1 MSVLDL
7 ICYARTHSPFYKD
20 LYDGVEGSSL
30 ADLPVV
36 DQAAFWAA
44 NTVRNNQVLTRAHT
58 DGLIF
63 KTGGTTK
70 APRVSFYTNEEWDAM
85 CRTYAETLP
94 AAGLRHGDRIAN
106 LFAAGELYSSFIFAL
121 NALQRSPI
129 DLVQLPI
136 TGSAPVEFTL
146 STMQDFDATV
156 VAGFPTTLCRLATH
170 VVAEAGSLPA
180 VRLILFSGEAL
191 YDDQRAL
198 LAEAF
203 PRAEFRSFVYGSV
216 DGGIIGTAVLG
227 SDDPRVFRAFVDS
240 SVLEIV
246 DVETGQ
252 VITSPGR
259 PGRLLQT
266 DLARRLQPMIR
277 YPVGDLAEWVDVE
290 DGIFRLLGRADEGAR
305 IGPVTLH
312 LDHLRTAVDRAGVVH
327 NGVQVVIRRVDA
339 RDQLVLRIAGA
350 PQDLF
355 EAVRAEVYVISP
367 RFELQ
372 VERRTVAPLAV
383 EWVSALEVNPRS
395 GKTPRLI
402 DERPVPPLG

>member
-7 ICYARTHSPFYKD
+7 ICYARTHSPFYKE
-20 LYDGVEGSSL
+20 LYDGYDSSTPL
-30 ADLPVV
+30 SELPVI

-44 NTVRNNQVLTRAHT
+44 NTIRHNQVLTRAHT

-85 CRTYAETLP
+85 CRAYAETLP

-121 NALQRSPI
+121 NSLQRSPI

-146 STMQDFDATV
+146 TTMQDFDATV
-156 VAGFPTTLCRLATH
+156 VAGFPTTLCRLASH
-170 VVAEAGSLPA
+170 VVASVGSLPL

-191 YDDQRAL
+191 YDDQRSL
-198 LAEAF
+198 LSEAF
-203 PRAEFRSFVYGSV
+203 PGAEFRSFVYGSV

-227 SDDPRVFRAFVDS
+227 SDDARVFRSFVDS

-246 DVETGQ
+246 DVETGKL
-252 VITSPGR
+252 ITEPGR

-266 DLARRLQPMIR
+266 DLTRRLQPMIR
-277 YPVGDLAEWVDVE
+277 YPVGDLAEWVDAE

-305 IGPVTLH
+305 VGPVTLH
-312 LDHLRTAVDRAGVVH
+312 LDHLRAAVDRAGIAH

-339 RDQLVLRIAGA
+339 QDQLVLRIAA
-350 PQDLF
+350 EAQDSSAL
-355 EAVRAEVYVISP
+355 RDEVYVISP

-372 VERRTVAPLAV
+372 VGRGVVAPLAV
-383 EWVSALEVNPRS
+383 DWVPALEVNPRT
-395 GKTPRLI
+395 GKTVRLI
-402 DERPVPPLG
+402 DERPV

>member
-7 ICYARTHSPFYKD
+7 ICYARAHSPFYQE
-20 LYDGVEGSSL
+20 LYDGIEGFEL
-30 ADLPVV
+30 TDLPVV

-44 NTVRNNQVLTRAHT
+44 NTVRNNRVLTRAHT

-70 APRVSFYTNEEWDAM
+70 APRVSFYTTAEWDTM

-121 NALQRSPI
+121 NALQHSPI

-146 STMQDFDATV
+146 TTMQDFDATV
-156 VAGFPTTLCRLATH
+156 VAGFPTTLCRLASH
-170 VVAEAGSLPA
+170 VLDTVGTLPS

-198 LAEAF
+198 LTSAF

-216 DGGIIGTAVLG
+216 DGGIIGTAVLD
-227 SDDPRVFRAFVDS
+227 SDDPRVFRSFVDS

-246 DVETGQ
+246 DAETGSP
-252 VITSPGR
+252 ITTPGR

-266 DLARRLQPMIR
+266 DLTRRLQPMIR
-277 YPVGDLAEWVDVE
+277 YPVGDLAEWVNVE

-305 IGPVTLH
+305 VGPVTLH
-312 LDHLRTAVDRAGVVH
+312 LDHLRAAVDRAGITH
-327 NGVQVVIRRVDA
+327 TGVQVVIRRTDA
-339 RDQLVLRIAGA
+339 RDQLVLRVAGE
-350 PQDLF
+350 PQNTTALRD
-355 EAVRAEVYVISP
+355 EVYVISP

-372 VERRTVAPLAV
+372 VGRGTVAPLAV
-383 EWVSALEVNPRS
+383 EWVPALEVNPRT

-402 DERPVPPLG
+402 DQRST

>member
-7 ICYARTHSPFYKD
+7 VCYARTHSPFYKD
-20 LYDGVEGSSL
+20 LYDGIDPSAPLSG
-30 ADLPVV
+30 LPVI
-36 DQAAFWAA
+36 DQAAFWTA
-44 NTVRNNQVLTRAHT
+44 NTVRDNQVLTRAHT

-85 CRTYAETLP
+85 CRTYADTLP

-121 NALQRSPI
+121 NSLQRSPI

-146 STMQDFDATV
+146 TTMQDFDATV
-156 VAGFPTTLCRLATH
+156 VAGFPTTLCRLASH
-170 VVAEAGSLPA
+170 VVAEAGSLPL

-198 LAEAF
+198 LSEAF
-203 PRAEFRSFVYGSV
+203 PQAEFRSFVYGSV

-227 SDDPRVFRAFVDS
+227 SDDPRVFRSFVDS

-246 DVETGQ
+246 DAETGEL
-252 VITSPGR
+252 ITSPGR

-266 DLARRLQPMIR
+266 DLTRRLQPMIR

-305 IGPVTLH
+305 VGPVTLH
-312 LDHLRTAVDRAGVVH
+312 LDHLRAAVDRAGVVH
-327 NGVQVVIRRVDA
+327 NGVQIVIRRVDA

-350 PQDLF
+350 AQDF
-355 EAVRAEVYVISP
+355 DAVRAEVYVISP

-372 VERRTVAPLAV
+372 VGRGTVAPLAV
-383 EWVSALEVNPRS
+383 EWVPALEVNPRS
-395 GKTPRLI
+395 GKTVRLI
-402 DERPVPPLG
+402 DERPC

>member
-1 MSVLDL
+1 MLDL
-7 ICYARTHSPFYKD
+7 ICYARTHSPFYEE
-20 LYDGVEGSSL
+20 LYDGVEGSEL

-44 NTVRNNQVLTRAHT
+44 NTVRDNRVLTRAHT

-70 APRVSFYTNEEWDAM
+70 APRVSFYSTEEWDAM

-146 STMQDFDATV
+146 TTMQDFDANV
-156 VAGFPTTLCRLATH
+156 VAGFPTTLCRLAAH
-170 VVAEAGSLPA
+170 VVSSVGSLPL

-198 LAEAF
+198 LASAF
-203 PRAEFRSFVYGSV
+203 PEAEFRSFVYGSV
-216 DGGIIGTAVLG
+216 DGGIIGTAVLD
-227 SDDPRVFRAFVDS
+227 SDDPRVFRSFVDS

-246 DVETGQ
+246 DIETGK
-252 VITSPGR
+252 VITEPGR

-266 DLARRLQPMIR
+266 DLTRRLQPMIR
-277 YPVGDLAEWVDVE
+277 YPVGDMAEWVDQE

-305 IGPVTLH
+305 VGPVTLH
-312 LDHLRTAVDRAGVVH
+312 LDHLRAAVDRAGIVH

-339 RDQLVLRIAGA
+339 RDQLVLRIAGEA
-350 PQDLF
+350 QDF
-355 EAVRAEVYVISP
+355 ESVRDQVHVISP

-372 VERRTVAPLAV
+372 VGRGTVAPLEV

-395 GKTPRLI
+395 GKTVRLI
-402 DERPVPPLG
+402 DERPC

>member
-1 MSVLDL
+1 MSALELV
-7 ICYARTHSPFYKD
+7 YHARTHSPFYRE
-20 LYDGVEGSSL
+20 LYDGIDSSTPL
-30 ADLPVV
+30 SGLPVV

-44 NTVRNNQVLTRAHT
+44 NTVRDNRVLTRAHT

-70 APRVSFYTNEEWDAM
+70 APRVSFYTNEEWEAM
-85 CRTYAETLP
+85 CHSYAETLP

-136 TGSAPVEFTL
+136 TGGAHVEFTL
-146 STMQDFDATV
+146 TTMQDFDATV
-156 VAGFPTTLCRLATH
+156 VAGFPTTLCRLASH
-170 VVAEAGSLPA
+170 VVSSAGSLPL

-198 LAEAF
+198 LSEAF
-203 PRAEFRSFVYGSV
+203 PHAEFHSFVYGSV

-227 SDDPRVFRAFVDS
+227 SADTRVFRSFADR

-246 DVETGQ
+246 DVETGE
-252 VITSPGR
+252 VITSPAR

-290 DGIFRLLGRADEGAR
+290 DGTFRLLGRADEGAR
-305 IGPVTLH
+305 IGPVTVH
-312 LDHLRTAVDRAGVVH
+312 LDHLRAAVDRAGIVH
-327 NGVQVVIRRVDA
+327 NGVQVVIRRAEA
-339 RDQLVLRIAGA
+339 RDQLVLRIAGEV
-350 PQDLF
+350 QDV
-355 EAVRAEVYVISP
+355 EAVREEVNVLSP
-367 RFELQ
+367 RLELQ
-372 VERRTVAPLAV
+372 ISYGTVAPLAV
-383 EWVSALEVNPRS
+383 EWVPALEVNPRS
-395 GKTPRLI
+395 GKTVRLI
-402 DERPVPPLG
+402 DQRPV

>member
-7 ICYARTHSPFYKD
+7 VCYARTHSPFYRD
-20 LYDGVEGSSL
+20 LYDGYDSFSSL
-30 ADLPVV
+30 SELPIV

-44 NTVRNNQVLTRAHT
+44 NTVRDNQVLTRAHT

-70 APRVSFYTNEEWDAM
+70 APRVSFYTNDEWDAM

-94 AAGLRHGDRIAN
+94 AAGLRHGDRVAN

-121 NALQRSPI
+121 NALQRSPV

-136 TGSAPVEFTL
+136 TGSAPVEFAL

-156 VAGFPTTLCRLATH
+156 VAGFPTTLSRLAAH
-170 VVAEAGSLPA
+170 VRAEAGSLPS
-180 VRLILFSGEAL
+180 VRLVLFSGEAL

-198 LAEAF
+198 LLQAF
-203 PRAEFRSFVYGSV
+203 PDAEFRSFVYGSV

-227 SDDPRVFRAFVDS
+227 SDDPRVFRSFVDS

-246 DVETGQ
+246 DAGTGRP
-252 VITSPGR
+252 ITTPGR

-305 IGPVTLH
+305 VGPVTLH
-312 LDHLRTAVDRAGVVH
+312 LDHLRAAVDRAGITH
-327 NGVQVVIRRVDA
+327 NGVQVVIRRIDA
-339 RDQLVLRIAGA
+339 RDQLVLRIAGPA
-350 PQDLF
+350 QDVA
-355 EAVRAEVYVISP
+355 AVRAEVNVISP

-372 VERRTVAPLAV
+372 VGRGVVAPLAV
-383 EWVSALEVNPRS
+383 EWVPALEVSPRT
-395 GKTPRLI
+395 GKTVRLL
-402 DERPVPPLG
+402 DERPL

>member
-7 ICYARTHSPFYKD
+7 ICYARTHSPFYRE
-20 LYDGVEGSSL
+20 LYDGIEGTEL
-30 ADLPVV
+30 TDLPVV

-44 NTVRNNQVLTRAHT
+44 NTIRDNQVLTRAHT

-70 APRVSFYTNEEWDAM
+70 APRVSFYTNGEWDAM

-94 AAGLRHGDRIAN
+94 AAGLRHGDRVAN

-121 NALQRSPI
+121 NSLQRSPI
-129 DLVQLPI
+129 DLVQLPV

-146 STMQDFDATV
+146 TTMQDFDANV
-156 VAGFPTTLCRLATH
+156 VAGFPTTLCRLAAH
-170 VVAEAGSLPA
+170 VVAETGALPL

-203 PRAEFRSFVYGSV
+203 PNAEFRSFVYGSV

-227 SDDPRVFRAFVDS
+227 SDDPRVFRSFVDS
-240 SVLEIV
+240 SVPEIV
-246 DVETGQ
+246 DTETGRP
-252 VITSPGR
+252 ITSPGR

-266 DLARRLQPMIR
+266 DLTRRLQPMIR
-277 YPVGDLAEWVDVE
+277 YPVGDLAEWVDRE

-312 LDHLRTAVDRAGVVH
+312 LDHLRAAVDRAGVVH

-339 RDQLVLRIAGA
+339 RDQLVLRIAGEV
-350 PQDLF
+350 QDF
-355 EAVRAEVYVISP
+355 EAVRAQVHVISP

-372 VERRTVAPLAV
+372 AGRGTVAPLEV
-383 EWVSALEVNPRS
+383 EWVGALEVNPRS
-395 GKTPRLI
+395 GKTLRLI
-402 DERPVPPLG
+402 DERPC

>member
-1 MSVLDL
+1 
-7 ICYARTHSPFYKD
+7 
-20 LYDGVEGSSL
+20 
-30 ADLPVV
+30 
-36 DQAAFWAA
+36 
-44 NTVRNNQVLTRAHT
+44 
-58 DGLIF
+58 
-63 KTGGTTK
+63 
-70 APRVSFYTNEEWDAM
+70 VSFYTNAEWDAM

-129 DLVQLPI
+129 DLVQLPV

-146 STMQDFDATV
+146 TTMQDFDATV
-156 VAGFPTTLCRLATH
+156 VAGFPTTLGRLASH
-170 VVAEAGSLPA
+170 VVSSVGSLPQ

-198 LAEAF
+198 LSSAF
-203 PRAEFRSFVYGSV
+203 PQAEFRSFVYGSV

-227 SDDPRVFRAFVDS
+227 SDDPRVFRSFVDS

-246 DVETGQ
+246 DVDTGK
-252 VITSPGR
+252 VITSPGQ

-266 DLARRLQPMIR
+266 DLTRRLQPMIR

-305 IGPVTLH
+305 VGPVTLH
-312 LDHLRTAVDRAGVVH
+312 LDHLRAAVDKAGVVH
-327 NGVQVVIRRVDA
+327 TGVQIVIRRVDA
-339 RDQLVLRIAGA
+339 RDQLVLRVAGA
-350 PQDLF
+350 AQPEL
-355 EAVRAEVYVISP
+355 ETAVRNEVHVISP

-372 VERRTVAPLAV
+372 VGRETVAPLSI
-383 EWVSALEVNPRS
+383 EWVPALEVNPRS
-395 GKTPRLI
+395 GKTLRLI
-402 DERPVPPLG
+402 DERPH

>member
-7 ICYARTHSPFYKD
+7 ICYARTHSPFYRD
-20 LYDGVEGSSL
+20 LYRGYDSATPL
-30 ADLPVV
+30 AGLPVV

-44 NTVRNNQVLTRAHT
+44 NTVRDNQVLTRAHT
-58 DGLIF
+58 DGVIF

-121 NALQRSPI
+121 NSLQHSPI

-146 STMQDFDATV
+146 TTMQDFDATV
-156 VAGFPTTLCRLATH
+156 VAGFPTTLCRLASH
-170 VVAEAGSLPA
+170 VVSSTGALPS
-180 VRLILFSGEAL
+180 VRLVLFSGEAL

-203 PRAEFRSFVYGSV
+203 PGAEFRSFVYGSV

-227 SDDPRVFRAFVDS
+227 NDDPRVFRSFVDS

-246 DVETGQ
+246 DAETGEP
-252 VITSPGR
+252 ITASGR

-266 DLARRLQPMIR
+266 DLTRRLQPMIR
-277 YPVGDLAEWVDVE
+277 YPVGDLAEWVDAE

-305 IGPVTLH
+305 VGPVTLH
-312 LDHLRTAVDRAGVVH
+312 LDHLRAAVDRAGVRH
-327 NGVQVVIRRVDA
+327 RGVQVVIRRVDA
-339 RDQLVLRIAGA
+339 RDQLVLRVAG
-350 PQDLF
+350 PEQDVTAL
-355 EAVRAEVYVISP
+355 RDEVHVISP

-372 VERRTVAPLAV
+372 VARGVVAPLAV
-383 EWVSALEVNPRS
+383 EWVPALEVSPRT
-395 GKTPRLI
+395 GKTVRLL
-402 DERPVPPLG
+402 DERPL

>member
-7 ICYARTHSPFYKD
+7 VCYARTHSPFYKE
-20 LYDGVEGSSL
+20 LYDDIDSSAPL
-30 ADLPVV
+30 ADLPVI

-44 NTVRNNQVLTRAHT
+44 NTIRDNKVLTRAHT

-85 CRTYAETLP
+85 CRTYADTLP

-121 NALQRSPI
+121 NSLQRSPI

-146 STMQDFDATV
+146 TTMQDFDATV
-156 VAGFPTTLCRLATH
+156 VAGFPTTLCRLASH
-170 VVAEAGSLPA
+170 VVGEVGSLPL

-198 LAEAF
+198 LSEAF
-203 PRAEFRSFVYGSV
+203 PQAEFRSFVYGSV

-227 SDDPRVFRAFVDS
+227 SDDPRVFRSFVDS

-246 DVETGQ
+246 DVETGEL
-252 VITSPGR
+252 ITAPGR

-266 DLARRLQPMIR
+266 DLTRRLQPMIR

-305 IGPVTLH
+305 VGPVTLH
-312 LDHLRTAVDRAGVVH
+312 LDHLRAAVDRAGVVH
-327 NGVQVVIRRVDA
+327 NGVQIVIRRVDA
-339 RDQLVLRIAGA
+339 RDQLVLRIAA
-350 PQDLF
+350 EPQDF
-355 EAVRAEVYVISP
+355 DAVRDEVYVISP

-372 VERRTVAPLAV
+372 VGRGTVAPLAV
-383 EWVSALEVNPRS
+383 EWVPALEVNPRS
-395 GKTPRLI
+395 GKTVRLI
-402 DERPVPPLG
+402 DERPC

>member
-7 ICYARTHSPFYKD
+7 ICYARTHSPFYKEM
-20 LYDGVEGSSL
+20 YDGYDSSTPL
-30 ADLPVV
+30 SELPVI

-44 NTVRNNQVLTRAHT
+44 NTIRHNQVLTRAHT

-70 APRVSFYTNEEWDAM
+70 APRVSFYTSEEWDAM
-85 CRTYAETLP
+85 CRAYAETLP

-121 NALQRSPI
+121 NSLQRSPI

-146 STMQDFDATV
+146 TTMQDFDATV
-156 VAGFPTTLCRLATH
+156 VAGFPTTLCRLASH
-170 VVAEAGSLPA
+170 VVGSVGSLPL

-198 LAEAF
+198 LSSAF
-203 PRAEFRSFVYGSV
+203 PGAEFRSFVYGSV

-227 SDDPRVFRAFVDS
+227 SDDPRVFRSFVDS

-246 DVETGQ
+246 DVETGRL
-252 VITSPGR
+252 ITEPGR

-266 DLARRLQPMIR
+266 DLTRRLQPMIR

-305 IGPVTLH
+305 VGPVTLH
-312 LDHLRTAVDRAGVVH
+312 LDHLRAAVDRAGVVH

-339 RDQLVLRIAGA
+339 RDQLVLRIAGE
-350 PQDLF
+350 PQDF
-355 EAVRAEVYVISP
+355 EAVRDEVHVISP

-372 VERRTVAPLAV
+372 AGRGTVAPLAV
-383 EWVSALEVNPRS
+383 EWVAALEVNPRS
-395 GKTPRLI
+395 GKTVRLV
-402 DERPVPPLG
+402 DERPV

>member
-7 ICYARTHSPFYKD
+7 VCYARTHSPFYKE
-20 LYDGVEGSSL
+20 LYDGYDSSTPL
-30 ADLPVV
+30 AGLPVI

-44 NTVRNNQVLTRAHT
+44 NTVRHNQVLTQAHT

-63 KTGGTTK
+63 KTGGTTR
-70 APRVSFYTNEEWDAM
+70 APRVSFYTNAEWDAM

-121 NALQRSPI
+121 NSLQRSPI
-129 DLVQLPI
+129 DLVQLPV

-156 VAGFPTTLCRLATH
+156 VAGFPTTLSRLAAH
-170 VVAEAGSLPA
+170 VVASVGSLPL
-180 VRLILFSGEAL
+180 VRLVLFSGEAL

-203 PRAEFRSFVYGSV
+203 PGAEFRSFVYGSV

-227 SDDPRVFRAFVDS
+227 SEDPRVFRAFVDS

-246 DVETGQ
+246 DVDTGAP
-252 VITSPGR
+252 ITTPGVA
-259 PGRLLQT
+259 GRLLQT
-266 DLARRLQPMIR
+266 DLTRRLQPMIR
-277 YPVGDLAEWVDVE
+277 YPVGDLAAWVDVE

-305 IGPVTLH
+305 VGPVTLH
-312 LDHLRTAVDRAGVVH
+312 LDHLRDAVDRAGVVH
-327 NGVQVVIRRVDA
+327 QGVQVVIRRVDS
-339 RDQLVLRIAGA
+339 RDQLVLRIAA
-350 PQDLF
+350 AEQDPSR
-355 EAVRAEVYVISP
+355 VRDEVDVISP
-367 RFELQ
+367 RFALQ
-372 VERRTVAPLAV
+372 VGRGVVAPLAV
-383 EWVSALEVNPRS
+383 EWVSALEVNPRT
-395 GKTPRLI
+395 GKTVRLL
-402 DERPVPPLG
+402 DERSV

>member
-7 ICYARTHSPFYKD
+7 ICYARTHSPFYKE
-20 LYDGVEGSSL
+20 LYDGIEGSSL
-30 ADLPVV
+30 AELPVI

-44 NTVRNNQVLTRAHT
+44 NTVRDNQVLTRAHT

-121 NALQRSPI
+121 NSLQRSPI
-129 DLVQLPI
+129 DLVQLPV

-146 STMQDFDATV
+146 TTMQDFDANV
-156 VAGFPTTLCRLATH
+156 VAGFPTTLCRLAAH
-170 VVAEAGSLPA
+170 VVSEVGSLDG
-180 VRLILFSGEAL
+180 VRLVLFSGEAL

-198 LAEAF
+198 LAKAF
-203 PRAEFRSFVYGSV
+203 PQAEFRSFVYGSV

-227 SDDPRVFRAFVDS
+227 SDDPRVFRSFVDS

-246 DVETGQ
+246 DVETGR
-252 VITSPGR
+252 VITSPGK

-266 DLARRLQPMIR
+266 DLTRRLQPMIR

-305 IGPVTLH
+305 VGPVTLH
-312 LDHLRTAVDRAGVVH
+312 LDHLRDAVDRAGVVH
-327 NGVQVVIRRVDA
+327 TGVQVVIRRVDA
-339 RDQLVLRIAGA
+339 RDQLVLRIAGS
-350 PQDLF
+350 PQDVS
-355 EAVRAEVYVISP
+355 AVRDEVYVISP

-372 VERRTVAPLAV
+372 VGRGTVAPLAV

-395 GKTPRLI
+395 GKTVRLI
-402 DERPVPPLG
+402 DERPC

>member
-7 ICYARTHSPFYKD
+7 ICYARTHSPFYKE
-20 LYDGVEGSSL
+20 LYDGIDGTDL

-44 NTVRNNQVLTRAHT
+44 NTVRHNQVLTRAHT

-85 CRTYAETLP
+85 CRTYADTLP

-129 DLVQLPI
+129 DLVQLPV

-146 STMQDFDATV
+146 TTMQDFDANV
-156 VAGFPTTLCRLATH
+156 VAGFPTTLCRLASH
-170 VVAEAGSLPA
+170 VLDEVGSLPL
-180 VRLILFSGEAL
+180 VRLVLFSGEAL

-198 LAEAF
+198 LQQAF
-203 PRAEFRSFVYGSV
+203 PNAEFRSFVYGSV

-227 SDDPRVFRAFVDS
+227 SDDPRVFRSFVDS

-246 DVETGQ
+246 DVETGE
-252 VITSPGR
+252 VITEPGR

-266 DLARRLQPMIR
+266 DLTRRLQPMIR
-277 YPVGDLAEWVDVE
+277 YPVGDMAEWVDVE

-305 IGPVTLH
+305 VGPVTLH
-312 LDHLRTAVDRAGVVH
+312 LDHLRAAVDRAGVVH
-327 NGVQVVIRRVDA
+327 TGVQIVIRRVDA
-339 RDQLVLRIAGA
+339 RDQLVLRVAGA
-350 PQDLF
+350 PQVSL
-355 EAVRAEVYVISP
+355 EADVRDEVYVISP

-372 VERRTVAPLAV
+372 VGRGTVAPLAI

-395 GKTPRLI
+395 GKTVRLI
-402 DERPVPPLG
+402 DERPC

>member
-7 ICYARTHSPFYKD
+7 ICYARSHSPFYKD
-20 LYDGVEGSSL
+20 LYGGIDSSATL
-30 ADLPVV
+30 ADLPVI

-44 NTVRNNQVLTRAHT
+44 NTIRNNQVLTRTHT

-94 AAGLRHGDRIAN
+94 ATGLRHGDRVAN

-121 NALQRSPI
+121 NALQSSPI

-146 STMQDFDATV
+146 TTMQDFDASV
-156 VAGFPTTLCRLATH
+156 VAGFPTTLCRLAKH
-170 VVAEAGSLPA
+170 VVAEAGSLPL

-198 LAEAF
+198 LSSAF
-203 PRAEFRSFVYGSV
+203 PNAEFRSFVYGSV

-227 SDDPRVFRAFVDS
+227 TEDPRVFRSFVDS

-246 DVETGQ
+246 DVETGE
-252 VITSPGR
+252 VITAPGR

-266 DLARRLQPMIR
+266 DLTRRLQPMIR
-277 YPVGDLAEWVDVE
+277 YPVGDMAEWVDVNE
-290 DGIFRLLGRADEGAR
+290 GVFRLLGRADEGAR
-305 IGPVTLH
+305 VGPVTLH
-312 LDHLRTAVDRAGVVH
+312 LDHLRAAVDKAGVAH
-327 NGVQVVIRRVDA
+327 TGVQIVIRRVDA
-339 RDQLVLRIAGA
+339 RDQLVLRVAGA
-350 PQDLF
+350 PQDLV

-372 VERRTVAPLAV
+372 VGRGTVAPLEV

-395 GKTPRLI
+395 GKTVRLI
-402 DERPVPPLG
+402 DERPC

>member
-1 MSVLDL
+1 
-7 ICYARTHSPFYKD
+7 
-20 LYDGVEGSSL
+20 
-30 ADLPVV
+30 
-36 DQAAFWAA
+36 
-44 NTVRNNQVLTRAHT
+44 
-58 DGLIF
+58 
-63 KTGGTTK
+63 
-70 APRVSFYTNEEWDAM
+70 M

-121 NALQRSPI
+121 NSLQRSPI
-129 DLVQLPI
+129 DLVQLPV

-146 STMQDFDATV
+146 TTMQDFDANV
-156 VAGFPTTLCRLATH
+156 VAGFPTTLCRLAAH
-170 VVAEAGSLPA
+170 VVAETGALPL

-203 PRAEFRSFVYGSV
+203 PNAEFRSFVYGSV

-227 SDDPRVFRAFVDS
+227 SDDPRVFRSFVDS
-240 SVLEIV
+240 SVPEIV
-246 DVETGQ
+246 DTETGRP
-252 VITSPGR
+252 ITSPGR

-266 DLARRLQPMIR
+266 DLTRRLQPMIR
-277 YPVGDLAEWVDVE
+277 YPVGDLAEWVDRE

-312 LDHLRTAVDRAGVVH
+312 LDHLRAAVDRAGVVH

-339 RDQLVLRIAGA
+339 RDQLVLRIAGEV
-350 PQDLF
+350 QDF
-355 EAVRAEVYVISP
+355 EAVRAQVHVISP

-372 VERRTVAPLAV
+372 AGRGTVAPLEV
-383 EWVSALEVNPRS
+383 EWVGALEVNPRS
-395 GKTPRLI
+395 GKTLRLI
-402 DERPVPPLG
+402 DERPC

>member
-7 ICYARTHSPFYKD
+7 VCYARTHSPFYKD
-20 LYDGVEGSSL
+20 LYEGVDGSSL
-30 ADLPVV
+30 TDLPVI

-44 NTVRNNQVLTRAHT
+44 NTIRDNQVLTRAHT

-70 APRVSFYTNEEWDAM
+70 APRVSFYTNEEWDTM

-121 NALQRSPI
+121 NSLQQSPI

-146 STMQDFDATV
+146 TTMQDFDANV
-156 VAGFPTTLCRLATH
+156 VAGFPTTLCRLASH
-170 VVAEAGSLPA
+170 VVAAAGSLPQ
-180 VRLILFSGEAL
+180 VRLVLFSGESL

-198 LAEAF
+198 LTSAF

-227 SDDPRVFRAFVDS
+227 SDDPRVFRSFVDS

-246 DVETGQ
+246 DAETGKP
-252 VITSPGR
+252 ITTPGR

-266 DLARRLQPMIR
+266 DLTRRLQPMIR

-305 IGPVTLH
+305 VGPVTLH
-312 LDHLRTAVDRAGVVH
+312 LDQLRAAVDRAGIVH
-327 NGVQVVIRRVDA
+327 TGVQVVIRRADA
-339 RDQLVLRIAGA
+339 RDQLVLRIAGE
-350 PQDLF
+350 PQDVSAL
-355 EAVRAEVYVISP
+355 RDEVYVISP

-372 VERRTVAPLAV
+372 VGRGTVAPLAV
-383 EWVSALEVNPRS
+383 EWVPALEINPRS
-395 GKTPRLI
+395 GKTVRLI
-402 DERPVPPLG
+402 DERPC

>member
-1 MSVLDL
+1 MSLLDL
-7 ICYARTHSPFYKD
+7 VCYARTHSPFYKD
-20 LYDGVEGSSL
+20 LYDGYDPSTPLPE
-30 ADLPVV
+30 LPVV

-44 NTVRNNQVLTRAHT
+44 NTIRDNQVLTRAHT

-70 APRVSFYTNEEWDAM
+70 APRVSFYTNDEWDAM

-94 AAGLRHGDRIAN
+94 AVGLRHGDRVAN

-156 VAGFPTTLCRLATH
+156 VAGFPTTLCRLAAH
-170 VVAEAGSLPA
+170 VRSEAGSLPS
-180 VRLILFSGEAL
+180 VRLVLFSGEAL

-198 LAEAF
+198 LLQAF
-203 PRAEFRSFVYGSV
+203 PGAEFRSFVYGSV

-227 SDDPRVFRAFVDS
+227 SDDPRVFRSFVDS

-246 DVETGQ
+246 DADTGKP
-252 VITSPGR
+252 ITSPGR

-266 DLARRLQPMIR
+266 DLTRRLQPMIR

-305 IGPVTLH
+305 VGPVTLH
-312 LDHLRTAVDRAGVVH
+312 LDHLRAAVDRAGITH
-327 NGVQVVIRRVDA
+327 NGVQVVIRRTDA

-350 PQDLF
+350 AQDVS
-355 EAVRAEVYVISP
+355 AVQAEVYVISP

-372 VERRTVAPLAV
+372 VGRGVVAPLAV
-383 EWVSALEVNPRS
+383 EWVPALEVNPRT
-395 GKTPRLI
+395 GKTVRLL
-402 DERPVPPLG
+402 DERPV